1 MKKILVISTLIIF
14 ILSCKSISI
23 TAPKYNIYDFI
34 CLKSTLEQ
42 GYILYQQN
50 NIYTVQVQQKR
61 LDNKF
66 TYYVRDFNEEEL
78 ENCIKI
84 KEN

>member
-1 MKKILVISTLIIF
+1 MKKILIISLLIIF
-14 ILSCKSISI
+14 VLNCKSISV
-23 TAPKYNIYDFI
+23 TAPKYNIYDFV
-34 CLKSTLEQ
+34 CLKSTLEI

-50 NIYTVQVQQKR
+50 NIYTIQVQQKG
-61 LDNKF
+61 LENKF
-66 TYYVRDFNEEEL
+66 TYYIRDFNEEEL